1 MASIT
6 RQGGD
11 ATASKKRL
19 AMPMA
24 GALVRHARMDI
35 RQKVIFMV
43 AHEKYIGGIFPL
55 QTQHEVEHT
64 FTVRSAVN
72 VIAEK
77 DQAICGWIVVYSLKQ
92 AHSLVEASM
101 NIANSIIHA
110 WSFPVR
116 LPTLPNWRGN
126 CCAYA
131 CVSTHAH

>member
-6 RQGGD
+6 RQGGN

-19 AMPMA
+19 AMPIA

-35 RQKVIFMV
+35 RQKVVFMV
-43 AHEKYIGGIFPL
+43 AHEKYIGRILPL

-64 FTVRSAVN
+64 FTVWSAVD

-77 DQAICGWIVVYSLKQ
+77 DQAICSWIVVYSLKQ
-92 AHSLVEASM
+92 ARSLVEEPM
-101 NIANSIIHA
+101 NVANSIIHA

-116 LPTLPNWRGN
+116 LPTPPNWRG
-126 CCAYA
+126 
-131 CVSTHAH
+131 